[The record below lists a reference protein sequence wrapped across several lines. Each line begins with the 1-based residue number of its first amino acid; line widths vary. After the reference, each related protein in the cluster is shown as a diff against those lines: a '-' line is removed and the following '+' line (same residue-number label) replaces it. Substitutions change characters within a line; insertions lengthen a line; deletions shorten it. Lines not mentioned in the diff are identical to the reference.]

1 MTVRNPR
8 QKRTWLIAAA
18 AAGAMI
24 LSACGSSDAA
34 DDTTAPPAASSA
46 AEGMSSA
53 MEENSSADEAMTS
66 ADESMATGTDESMA
80 SGTADESAEGAIAA
94 VATATTAT
102 SDELEAAKA
111 GLIKAGTL
119 TVCTSLPYPPFESA
133 DIDGNVVGFEMDV
146 MDILAEDLGVEK
158 SVIDTDFTGIKSGQA
173 MTSGICDIAAAA
185 MTINP
190 ERQAV
195 INFSDPYYEATQALL
210 VKADSTVKGLADL
223 SGQSVSAQAGTTGL
237 SFAKD
242 NAEEYGYTVIEF
254 QNITDVEQAVGS
266 GNAAA
271 GFHDDGPLFDFVK
284 QNPDFRVATTFD
296 TGEQYG
302 FGAALDNTNLIAVT
316 NAMIKRIKDDG
327 TYDKIKT
334 EYFPVG

>member
-34 DDTTAPPAASSA
+34 KDTAAPAASSA
-46 AEGMSSA
+46 ADGMSSA
-53 MEENSSADEAMTS
+53 AEEMTS
-66 ADESMATGTDESMA
+66 ADAAMTSGTDAAMTSGTDEAMS
-80 SGTADESAEGAIAA
+80 SGSAAESSGGAIAA

-102 SDELEAAKA
+102 ADELAAAKA

-146 MDILAEDLGVEK
+146 MDILAKDLGVEK

-210 VKADSTVKGLADL
+210 VKADSTVKGLEDL

-237 SFAKD
+237 TYAKD
-242 NAEEYGYTVIEF
+242 NAEKFGYTVIEF

-302 FGAALDNTNLIAVT
+302 FGAALDNTSLIAVT
-316 NAMIKRIKDDG
+316 NAMIKRIKEDG